1 MAAKKAIFGTLL
13 HVVTKHVSCKCEC
26 NFDNKKCYS
35 NQKWNND
42 KCLCECK
49 NPKEHRLCEKT
60 YIWNPAT
67 CNSKN
72 GKYVGSIID
81 HSVVTCD
88 DFIEETKLFRQSN
101 STKVIL
107 TKCTST
113 NSYILLAFL
122 LIAIAYW

>member
-49 NPKEHRLCEKT
+49 NPKEHRLCEKH
-60 YIWNPAT
+60 IF
-67 CNSKN
+67 
-72 GKYVGSIID
+72 GILQ
-81 HSVVTCD
+81 HVTA
-88 DFIEETKLFRQSN
+88 KMLN
-101 STKVIL
+101 M
-107 TKCTST
+107 
-113 NSYILLAFL
+113 
-122 LIAIAYW
+122 